1 MAVFIGNANSVT
13 FTGRGGTVY
22 TAANG
27 TVIDVP
33 PSDVAL
39 ACLNNWSQADT
50 STWPG
55 KGSTAAFGAFEND
68 DAVSPIKV
76 VVSAIPFIIAG
87 TGSMGNNGA
96 ITLSTAIPTG
106 CGTNGCYVY
115 LPINSISSSLPAAAG
130 WYYCVMSSTTVGQ
143 VFNNPYTST
152 LFTGQPYIPAT
163 PLAFATTGP
172 GAFTGVATAV
182 TGPSF
187 VLPANLMGMSGLLE
201 ITALFGYTGTVS
213 SKNMVI
219 KLGTATVF
227 TFTTT
232 TAANISTQALV
243 TVQNQGVANSQ
254 VVSQQGT
261 LGANS
266 VAQQYSTQDTGTAL
280 TLAISGTKV
289 AADNLIFDAFS
300 AVVTPG

>member
-39 ACLNNWSQADT
+39 ASQNNWSQADT

-55 KGSTAAFGAFEND
+55 KGATAGFGAFEND

-76 VVSAIPFIIAG
+76 CQFAIPFIVAG
-87 TGSMGNNGA
+87 SGSMGNNGA
-96 ITLSTAIPTG
+96 LTLSTALPTG

-115 LPINSISSSLPAAAG
+115 LPINSISASLPAAAG
-130 WYYCVMSSTTVGQ
+130 WYYCVMSSTTVGT
-143 VFNNPYTST
+143 VYNNPYTST
-152 LFTGQPYIPAT
+152 LFSGQPYIPASPT
-163 PLAFATTGP
+163 AFATTGP

-182 TGPSF
+182 NGPSF
-187 VLPANLMGMSGLLE
+187 TLPANLMGQNGVLE
-201 ITALFGYTGTVS
+201 ITALFGYSGTTS
-213 SKNMVI
+213 SKNMVL
-219 KLGTATVF
+219 KLGTATIF

-232 TAANISTQALV
+232 TAANVSTQALL
-243 TVQNQGVANSQ
+243 TVQNQGVTNSQ
-254 VVSQQGT
+254 VTSQSGT
-261 LGANS
+261 LGAINS
-266 VAQQYSTQDTGTAL
+266 VNVYSAQDTT
-280 TLAISGTKV
+280 TSLAIALSGTKV
-289 AADNLIFDAFS
+289 AADNLIFDALS
-300 AVVTPG
+300 AFVTPG